1 MTIPAVRKARATTA
15 PSRALLARDF
25 MGFSGLAARFDRNWS
40 SAAVWL
46 CDTGACGRF
55 GFPMGFAALEKREDT
70 TVNHKIAAR
79 NG

>member
-1 MTIPAVRKARATTA
+1 
-15 PSRALLARDF
+15 

-46 CDTGACGRF
+46 CDTGACGRL
-55 GFPMGFAALEKREDT
+55 GFPMGFAVLEKREDT